1 MPGHT
6 SPSSQPTPK
15 SGSTSME
22 YFRKAGTRSDWEPA
36 TRRILRSAV
45 PGKELAETTIRLSGR
60 SRKYASTIEFF
71 QPMKFGRPTRS
82 QPNSEQ
88 SELPRGPAHVSGAFT
103 NGRANA
109 LVQLDNGDATQYLQ
123 GNEPHT
129 PVQCL
134 VPEDNE
140 TLWACTSDWFA
151 ASAHDPSKRCWPL
164 PCSRRRRARCS

>member
-15 SGSTSME
+15 PGSTSME

-60 SRKYASTIEFF
+60 SRKYACTIEFF

-88 SELPRGPAHVSGAFT
+88 SELPRGPTHVSGAFYKRQSQRICHSA
-103 NGRANA
+103 GAA
-109 LVQLDNGDATQYLQ
+109 EIGGAHSQ
-123 GNEPHT
+123 GWIT
-129 PVQCL
+129 GTV
-134 VPEDNE
+134 
-140 TLWACTSDWFA
+140 
-151 ASAHDPSKRCWPL
+151 
-164 PCSRRRRARCS
+164 